1 MMLFG
6 QLAALGTSLCFT
18 ATSTFFTLGGRLVSA
33 LVVNRTR
40 LLLATLFLTV
50 AHLMFGIP
58 LPTSAEPFR
67 YFWLVL
73 SGVIGLALGD
83 AFLFQAFVW
92 IGPRL
97 SMLMMSLAPV
107 MAVLMSWAFLGEF
120 LSTSQLLGILLT
132 VSGVGWVVMDRR
144 GRQGVTPI
152 SNRNYALGILFGLGA
167 AFGQAAGLVTAK
179 FGLVGD
185 FPALSGTLI
194 RMVAA
199 ALVLWAIT
207 LLQGQARSTFARVR
221 SHPRAMAYITAGAF
235 FGPTLGV
242 TLSLIAIQR
251 IPVGIASTLTSL
263 PPVLLIPVGRLV
275 FGERFG
281 WQAIL
286 GTLVAITGVAVL
298 FLV

>member
-1 MMLFG
+1 MFFG

-40 LLLATLFLTV
+40 LLLATLFLTI
-50 AHLMFGIP
+50 AHLLFGIP
-58 LPTSAEPFR
+58 LPVSIEPFR
-67 YFWLVL
+67 YFWLVI
-73 SGVIGLALGD
+73 SGVIGLVLGD

-97 SMLMMSLAPV
+97 AMLMMSLAPV
-107 MAVLMSWAFLGEF
+107 LAVLMSWAFLGEV
-120 LSTSQLLGILLT
+120 LSLGQLLGIFLT
-132 VSGVGWVVMDRR
+132 VSGVAWVVMDRR
-144 GRQGVTPI
+144 GRKGLSPD
-152 SNRNYALGILFGLGA
+152 SNRHYFLGILFGIGA

-199 ALVLWAIT
+199 VVVLWLIT

-221 SHPRAMAYITAGAF
+221 SQPRALAYITAGAF

-242 TLSLIAIQR
+242 TLSLVAIQR

-263 PPVLLIPVGRLV
+263 PPVLLIPVGYFV

-286 GTLVAITGVAVL
+286 GTLVAIAGVAVL